1 MGGTQACE
9 RRRSDLDSVDAKTQA
24 PSTAPAAGDAASS
37 STKEV
42 KAEDRLVSAGEELMR
57 KMKDFNTDPR
67 ELADIAKHAV
77 AKKEFAGMLAARDDR
92 GRTPLHVAC
101 TRGDLSLCREM
112 IKADPGIVNTVDK
125 YKNTPIMEASL
136 LGRSLIVKEL
146 IENAA
151 EVVSKNFDCM
161 NALQLAC
168 VNEGAG
174 NGQVVEDLVKAG
186 ADVAEMCWQTT
197 PLMAAADSGHMWAVQ
212 TLIDM
217 GADPWQFNG
226 SSFTALDYARDMET
240 AQFLYDLMQGD
251 RLSNQPA
258 PRFDTKKL
266 FKDAESRRAKLHRA
280 AREIPLQ
287 DAFVALEVPLEWLP
301 AFRESGEHFNDCRKA
316 WHRVCLRCHPD
327 KQPEDLEDEA
337 AAEWTKQFQD
347 AVAAFEAI
355 EKHFRT
361 VCKDEELLPDRPME
375 AEDEHGSSP

>member
-9 RRRSDLDSVDAKTQA
+9 RRRGDLDSADAGMQA
-24 PSTAPAAGDAASS
+24 TSAAPKVPEEASS
-37 STKEV
+37 STKGAE
-42 KAEDRLVSAGEELMR
+42 AEDRLISAGQELMR
-57 KMKDFNTDPR
+57 KMKDFDTDPR
-67 ELADIAKHAV
+67 ELSDIANNAV
-77 AKKEFAGMLAARDDR
+77 AKKEFAGMLVARDER

-101 TRGDLSLCREM
+101 TRGDLGLCREM

-125 YKNTPIMEASL
+125 YKNTPIMEAAL
-136 LGRSLIVKEL
+136 LGRSMIVKEL
-146 IENAA
+146 IDNGA

-161 NALQLAC
+161 NVLQLSC

-174 NGQVVEDLVKAG
+174 NGQVIEDLVKAG

-212 TLIDM
+212 TLIDL
-217 GADPWQFNG
+217 GAEAWQMNG

-251 RLSNQPA
+251 RLSNKPA
-258 PRFDTKKL
+258 PRFDTNKL
-266 FKDAESRRAKLHRA
+266 FKDAETRRAKLHRA
-280 AREIPLQ
+280 AKEVPLQ
-287 DAFVALEVPLEWLP
+287 DAFATLEVPLEWLP
-301 AFRESGEHFNDCRKA
+301 SFRESGERFNDLRKA
-316 WHRVCLRCHPD
+316 WHRICLRCHPD

-361 VCKDEELLPDRPME
+361 VCKDEELLPDAPME
-375 AEDEHGSSP
+375 AEGEPGSSP

>member
-9 RRRSDLDSVDAKTQA
+9 RRRGDLDSADAGMQA
-24 PSTAPAAGDAASS
+24 TSAAPTVPEEASS
-37 STKEV
+37 STKGAE
-42 KAEDRLVSAGEELMR
+42 AEDRLISAGQELMR
-57 KMKDFNTDPR
+57 KMKDFDTDPR
-67 ELADIAKHAV
+67 ELSDIANNAV
-77 AKKEFAGMLAARDDR
+77 AKKEFAGMLVARDER

-101 TRGDLSLCREM
+101 TRGDLGLCREM

-125 YKNTPIMEASL
+125 YKNTPIMEAAL
-136 LGRSLIVKEL
+136 LGRSMIVKEL
-146 IENAA
+146 IDNGA

-161 NALQLAC
+161 NVLQLSC

-174 NGQVVEDLVKAG
+174 NGQVIEDLVKAG

-212 TLIDM
+212 TLIDL
-217 GADPWQFNG
+217 GAEAWQMNG

-251 RLSNQPA
+251 RLSNKPA
-258 PRFDTKKL
+258 PRFDTNKL
-266 FKDAESRRAKLHRA
+266 FKDAETRRAKLHRA
-280 AREIPLQ
+280 AKEVPLQ
-287 DAFVALEVPLEWLP
+287 DAFATLEVPLEWLP
-301 AFRESGEHFNDCRKA
+301 SFRESGEHFNDLRKA
-316 WHRVCLRCHPD
+316 WHRICLRCHPD

-361 VCKDEELLPDRPME
+361 VCKDEELLPDAPME
-375 AEDEHGSSP
+375 AEGEPGSSP